1 MSLKTEPIRL
11 VLIDRHTI
19 VRAGLRMLLNSYPQF
34 EIVGEADPCDDALEM
49 VRQQQPDLILF
60 EIAGDQSKN
69 LDLIP
74 QLLDAAK
81 RARLMLLTCET
92 DMNLHHQAAQL
103 GAMGVVLKDQSPDVL
118 VKAITKVH
126 AGEAWFDRT
135 TIANLLSQMSR
146 GRANDP
152 DAEKIASLSP
162 REREIIALVG
172 AGLKNQQIA
181 DKLGLSEITVRHH
194 LTSIF
199 AKLGVADRL
208 ELIIYAYKRNLARL
222 PD

>member
-1 MSLKTEPIRL
+1 MPKPIRL
-11 VLIDRHTI
+11 VIIDKHVL
-19 VRAGLRMLLNSYPQF
+19 VRAGLRALLDSYPQF
-34 EIVGEADPCDDALEM
+34 EIVGEADPCDEALEM

-74 QLLDAAK
+74 QLLDATK
-81 RARLMLLTCET
+81 HTRLLLLTGET
-92 DMNLHHQAAQL
+92 DTHLHHQAAQV
-103 GAMGVVLKDQSPDVL
+103 GAMGVVLKEQSPDVL

-135 TIANLLSQMSR
+135 TIANVLSQMSR
-146 GRANDP
+146 GRSNDS
-152 DAEKIASLSP
+152 DAQKIATLSP
-162 REREIIALVG
+162 REREIITLVG

-181 DKLGLSEITVRHH
+181 DKLGLSEVTVRHH

-199 AKLGVADRL
+199 AKLGVSDRL
-208 ELIIYAYKRNLARL
+208 ELIIYAYQRNLARL

>member
-1 MSLKTEPIRL
+1 MPKPIRL
-11 VLIDRHTI
+11 VIIDKHVL
-19 VRAGLRMLLNSYPQF
+19 VRAGLRMLLDSYPQF

-60 EIAGDQSKN
+60 EIAGDPSKN
-69 LDLIP
+69 LDLIS

-81 RARLMLLTCET
+81 HARLMLLTGEADT
-92 DMNLHHQAAQL
+92 NLHHQAAQV
-103 GAMGVVLKDQSPDVL
+103 GAMGVVLKEQSPDVL

-135 TIANLLSQMSR
+135 TIANVLSQMSR
-146 GRANDP
+146 GRSNNS
-152 DAEKIASLSP
+152 DAQKIAALSP
-162 REREIIALVG
+162 REREIITLVG

-181 DKLGLSEITVRHH
+181 DKLGLSEVTVRHH

-199 AKLGVADRL
+199 AKLGVSDRL
-208 ELIIYAYKRNLARL
+208 ELIIYAYQRNLARL